1 MTVEDLKNELLGKTY
16 PSEVRISKDQV
27 VVDIDL
33 FFNIQFDGCDN
44 WTKDISKCPYYVRLV
59 KFYEATRELE

>member
-27 VVDIDL
+27 VIDVERFL
-33 FFNIQFDGCDN
+33 RIQFDGCDN
-44 WTKDISKCPYYVRLV
+44 WTKVIEKSPYYVRLM
-59 KFYEATRELE
+59 KFYEATKGLE